1 MAGIGAVVKTYDK
14 VLIARNCHKSVYNA
28 INLYSLE
35 PIYIYP
41 KKDELGIDLG
51 ITKSQIEEEIKRNK
65 DIKLVVLT
73 SPTYEGIIS
82 NIKEIVDISH
92 EFGVPVLVD
101 EAHGAHL
108 NFVEELKEKEAL
120 NSGADIVIQ
129 SLHKTL
135 PAMTQCA
142 IMHIQ
147 GEFIKENDVER
158 KLDIFE
164 TSSPSY
170 VLMSSIDECLE
181 VIETRG
187 EVLFNEYKQNLKEF
201 YEKTKKLKNLIV
213 LDKNKEFQDKGKI
226 VVITK
231 MAKISGKQ
239 LSDILRI
246 EYHIEVEMANVNY
259 IIAMTSICDKHEN
272 FERLIKALFEI
283 DEKIENE
290 IQNEEEI
297 FYDSSLNEMQN
308 IPNGMGFVNYKEAIG
323 KVSKEYIWI
332 YPPGIPIIIPGEVI
346 KEETIYKIE
355 EILKAGIEVKTSFNQ
370 FPMVKVV

>member
-1 MAGIGAVVKTYDK
+1 
-14 VLIARNCHKSVYNA
+14 
-28 INLYSLE
+28 
-35 PIYIYP
+35 
-41 KKDELGIDLG
+41 
-51 ITKSQIEEEIKRNK
+51 
-65 DIKLVVLT
+65 
-73 SPTYEGIIS
+73 
-82 NIKEIVDISH
+82 
-92 EFGVPVLVD
+92 
-101 EAHGAHL
+101 
-108 NFVEELKEKEAL
+108 
-120 NSGADIVIQ
+120 
-129 SLHKTL
+129 
-135 PAMTQCA
+135 
-142 IMHIQ
+142 
-147 GEFIKENDVER
+147 
-158 KLDIFE
+158 
-164 TSSPSY
+164 
-170 VLMSSIDECLE
+170 MSSIDECLE

>member
-1 MAGIGAVVKTYDK
+1 LAGIGAVVKTYDK